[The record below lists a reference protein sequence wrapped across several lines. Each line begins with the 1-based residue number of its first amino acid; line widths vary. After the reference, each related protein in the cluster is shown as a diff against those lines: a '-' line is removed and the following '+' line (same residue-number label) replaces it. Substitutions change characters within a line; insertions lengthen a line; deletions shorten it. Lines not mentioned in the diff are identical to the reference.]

1 MKYSEAVK
9 RLKKGGY
16 KLYKQGK
23 KHEIWRKEGH
33 PQIELPRHKK
43 DYSKGVSADIL
54 KKLRVNQGG

>member
-9 RLKKGGY
+9 LLKKAGY
-16 KLYKQGK
+16 TLYKQGK

-43 DYSKGVSADIL
+43 DYSKGVRADIL
-54 KKLRVNQGG
+54 KKTRVKK

>member
-9 RLKKGGY
+9 LLKKSGY
-16 KLYKQGK
+16 SLYRQGK

-43 DYSKGVSADIL
+43 DDSKGVSADIL
-54 KKLRVNQGG
+54 KKLKG